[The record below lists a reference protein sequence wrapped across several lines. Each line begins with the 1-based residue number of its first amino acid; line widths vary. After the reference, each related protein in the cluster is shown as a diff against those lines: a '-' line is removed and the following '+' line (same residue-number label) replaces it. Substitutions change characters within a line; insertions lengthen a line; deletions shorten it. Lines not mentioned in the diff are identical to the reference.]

1 MLDNIY
7 MNEQKIIYILAGIIL
22 IASLL
27 FIALRFKRENQKVN
41 KPDLIGSSR
50 VETKRFN
57 FVHN

>member
-1 MLDNIY
+1 
-7 MNEQKIIYILAGIIL
+7 MNEQKIIYILASIIL

-41 KPDLIGSSR
+41 KPDIIGSSR

-57 FVHN
+57 FVHD